1 MQGQHGPIVGRNEY
15 FQVAEAATSAANHGT
30 VPPRG

>member
-15 FQVAEAATSAANHGT
+15 FQAEAATSAANHGT